1 MDASTTNESNSVSD
15 PNDPN
20 KKFGS
25 GQNNSARYKLMSP
38 AKLPISRSP
47 CITIPPGLSPSSFL
61 ESPVLLSN
69 MKVEPSPTTGS
80 FSKLHQTVH
89 GSMPSAMAA
98 TFPVTTT
105 CLNSNTVE
113 ERKSNI
119 FEFKPNMVPVDFNNH
134 VSEQYTQAKGPG
146 KAQSFA
152 SSPLVEGDIA
162 VPSNEL
168 SLSSPVQMVSS
179 GASTPVEVDSEELNH
194 KGNTATALQA
204 SQVEEVKGSGPS
216 VAPERASDDGYN
228 WRKYGQKLVKGSEFP
243 RSYYKCTH
251 PNCEVKKLFERSHDG
266 QITEIVY
273 KGTHDHPKPQ
283 PSRRYSSSTIVS
295 MQEERSADPNSTP
308 DLSAVATNDC
318 QEGAALVSNR
328 TNEEIDDDDPFSK
341 RRKMELGIADVT
353 PIVKPIREP
362 RVVVQTLSEVDI
374 LDDGYRWRKYG
385 QKVVRGNPN
394 PRSYYKCTNAGCPVR
409 KHVER
414 ASHDPKAVITTYEG
428 KHNHDVPAAR
438 SSSHDMAGPA
448 PAGTRIKLEESDT
461 ISLDLGMGIS
471 SAAENR
477 SNGQRKMLLSEYGQ
491 NQTQQ
496 TSNSNFKFVHTSAG
510 PVYFGV
516 LDNGA
521 NPYGSRGNRN
531 DDASLNHASSY
542 PCSQNIGR
550 VLTGP

>member
-1 MDASTTNESNSVSD
+1 M
-15 PNDPN
+15 
-20 KKFGS
+20 
-25 GQNNSARYKLMSP
+25 
-38 AKLPISRSP
+38 
-47 CITIPPGLSPSSFL
+47 
-61 ESPVLLSN
+61 
-69 MKVEPSPTTGS
+69 VEPSPTTGS
-80 FSKLHQTVH
+80 FSKLLQTVH
-89 GSMPSAMAA
+89 GSMPSAASA
-98 TFPVTTT
+98 TFPVTTACFNT
-105 CLNSNTVE
+105 NTVE

-119 FEFKPNMVPVDFNNH
+119 FEFKPHNKSNMVPADFKNH
-134 VSEQYTQAKGPG
+134 VSEQSIQAEGPG

-152 SSPLVEGDIA
+152 SSPLIECEID

-179 GASTPVEVDSEELNH
+179 GASTPVEVDSDELNH
-194 KGNTATALQA
+194 KGNTITVLQA
-204 SQVEEVKGSGPS
+204 SQVEEVKGSGLP

-251 PNCEVKKLFERSHDG
+251 PNCEVKKLLECSHDG

-273 KGTHDHPKPQ
+273 KGMHDHPKPQ
-283 PSRRYSSSTIVS
+283 PSRRYSVS
-295 MQEERSADPNSTP
+295 MQEERSGKASLAGRDAEPNSTP
-308 DLSAVATNDC
+308 DLSSVATNDDSR
-318 QEGAALVSNR
+318 EGADR
-328 TNEEIDDDDPFSK
+328 TNDEVDDDDPFSK
-341 RRKMELGIADVT
+341 RRKMELGFADITHV
-353 PIVKPIREP
+353 VKPIREP
-362 RVVVQTLSEVDI
+362 RVVVKTLSEVDI

-438 SSSHDMAGPA
+438 NSSHDMAGPA
-448 PAGTRIKLEESDT
+448 GVVGGQTRIKLEESDS
-461 ISLDLGMGIS
+461 ISLDRGMGIS

-477 SNGQRKMLLSEYGQ
+477 SNGQGKMLLSEFG
-491 NQTQQ
+491 NSQTQ
-496 TSNSNFKFVHTSAG
+496 TSNSNFKFVHTTAG

-516 LDNGA
+516 
-521 NPYGSRGNRN
+521 NPYGSIENRS
-531 DDASLNHASSY
+531 DGPSLNHASSY

-550 VLTGP
+550 ILTGP